1 MRHRFAFCCVLF
13 VAANAALFSY
23 RTDERG
29 NKVSPK
35 LWVGLV
41 GNFNSHFEKGLDST
55 KGDYSASYLTAGGVL
70 AAQYFF
76 EDYYLAGGFG
86 FDRLLTLAV
95 NDFAL
100 DMQSRE
106 QWHVPVFLRGF
117 LPLTESFAVGAG
129 FTYLTETI
137 MYLNGQSASEKAYA
151 QLFLDLALDYRYC
164 FAEKWCAL
172 ASGIVGMNLYP
183 GRQHTYSP
191 GDLFH
196 SRLELN
202 LGALYALY

>member
-1 MRHRFAFCCVLF
+1 MGKTLCLCTFFLLATMSVFA
-13 VAANAALFSY
+13 Y
-23 RTDERG
+23 KIDERG
-29 NKVSPK
+29 NKIHPK
-35 LWVGLV
+35 LWLGLL

-55 KGDYSASYLTAGGVL
+55 KGDYSASYLSAGGVL
-70 AAQYFF
+70 TAQYFF
-76 EDYYLAGGFG
+76 DDNYLAGGFG

-106 QWHVPVFLRGF
+106 QWHIPFFLRGF
-117 LPLTESFAVGAG
+117 FPLADSFAIGAG
-129 FTYLTETI
+129 LTYLTETV
-137 MYLNGQSASEKAYA
+137 MYLNGQRASEKTYA
-151 QLFLDLALDYRYC
+151 QFFLDLALEYRYC

-172 ASGIVGMNLYP
+172 ATAIAGVNLYP

-202 LGALYALY
+202 LGILYALY